1 MSKETSTACG
11 ELQARADKLCEG
23 DFTTEHFASLAGIG
37 ESAFEIFRDVLR
49 DDLPYQGSRALRRLE
64 LYKRNVKAFLVKVLE
79 NENESWECPLH
90 SVHAHFYRNILNKV
104 KEPPLRQKMVKKWL
118 QLWNDVVN
126 EMIAV
131 AADGEKENLSLLQ
144 SKLETSFKIM
154 VVEEED
160 GRCESLDASP
170 DACGCVIS

>member
-11 ELQARADKLCEG
+11 ELQARVDKLCEG

-49 DDLPYQGSRALRRLE
+49 DNIPYQQSRALRRLE
-64 LYKRNVKAFLVKVLE
+64 LYKNKVKAFLVKVLE
-79 NENESWECPLH
+79 KGNESWECPLH

-104 KEPPLRQKMVKKWL
+104 KEPVRQQMVVKWL
-118 QLWNDVVN
+118 KLWKDVVN
-126 EMIAV
+126 EMIAT
-131 AADGEKENLSLLQ
+131 DGENKNLSLLQ
-144 SKLETSFKIM
+144 SKLKTSFKIM
-154 VVEEED
+154 EEEEED